1 MKKTN
6 LTFETIEVDVEF
18 MNALQAPVFI
28 KNRDGIY
35 TYCNEAFLQFLDLPE
50 NRVLGHTA
58 YDIAP
63 VALAKSYTAAD
74 KALFD
79 SCENQTYQSVV
90 QQTSGLS
97 KVVFTKAILKDP
109 SNKTSGFIGTVRP
122 VVLST
127 DITASTKNNLTQRE
141 AEVLNLLMT
150 GESIKRIAV
159 ALVLSRYTVSDHLK
173 SIYRKLDVHSKNE
186 AMYKALGNNHLS
198 FEDNRKWA

>member
-74 KALFD
+74 KSLFD

-159 ALVLSRYTVSDHLK
+159 ALGLSRYTVSDHLK

-186 AMYKALGNNHLS
+186 AMYKALANNHLS